1 MKDRFMLKFFI
12 SLVLL
17 SKLVVA
23 TQTTLEP
30 SKSRLT
36 KPAQSESEPIIL
48 EVKNKSVTVNG
59 KQVSV
64 YTIEQPNGT
73 WGYYGK
79 PNTNFNVIV
88 KNKIKE
94 PTVIHWH
101 GLLLPNNQD
110 GTELTQKAIAP
121 GGEHHYKFKLKQSG
135 TYWMHS
141 HYGLQE
147 QKFAEAP
154 LIIDD
159 GKYPQ
164 QAVILFQDFSFK
176 DPEQIMRELKSGGG
190 HDMAHGDMSDHDMS
204 KMGSSAPK
212 MDMSKMKMD
221 LNDVKYDAFLTNYQ
235 NLNNPQVITVKPGK
249 VRLRFINGAASTN
262 FWVNLGKL
270 RGSLIAVDGEDIKPF
285 KGRQFQIGMGQ
296 RLDILINIPKSGGS
310 YYILGQVEGLKNQTG
325 ILLTTKLSKA
335 KSNATL
341 EARRE
346 AKALNY
352 DQERRLVSKNNLP
365 THKIDQVVKLEL
377 DGNMTDYVWTVNKQ
391 EWPKVTPITVKQNE
405 RIALDIK
412 NNSQMS
418 HPIHLHGS
426 IFKVVAI
433 DGKSIKGTLR
443 DTVMVMP
450 NSTLR
455 IIFDVTESGK
465 WMIHCHMLYHMHAGM
480 MTYLN
485 VLPLTA
491 K

>member
-1 MKDRFMLKFFI
+1 MFKRYIL
-12 SLVLL
+12 LALL
-17 SKLVVA
+17 SKLVIA
-23 TQTTLEP
+23 APTT
-30 SKSRLT
+30 
-36 KPAQSESEPIIL
+36 SEPTIL
-48 EVKNKSVTVNG
+48 EVKNKSITVTG

-79 PNTNFNVIV
+79 PNTDFDVIV
-88 KNKIKE
+88 KNKLKE

-121 GGEHHYKFKLKQSG
+121 GGEYHYKFKLKQSG

-190 HDMAHGDMSDHDMS
+190 HDMAHGDMGGHDMS
-204 KMGSSAPK
+204 KMGGNSK
-212 MDMSKMKMD
+212 MDMSNMKMD
-221 LNDVKYDAFLTNYQ
+221 LNDVKYDAFLTNYKS
-235 NLNNPQVITVKPGK
+235 LNNPQVLMVKPGK
-249 VRLRFINGAASTN
+249 VRLRFINGASSTN

-270 RGSLIAVDGEDIKPF
+270 QGSLIAVDGEYIKPF
-285 KGRQFQIGMGQ
+285 IGKQFQIGMGQ
-296 RLDILINIPKSGGS
+296 RLDILIDIPKAGGS
-310 YYILGQVEGLKNQTG
+310 YYILGQVEGLKHQTG
-325 ILLTTKLSKA
+325 VLLTTNSSETKSKA
-335 KSNATL
+335 SL
-341 EARRE
+341 EANLE

-352 DQERRLVSKNNLP
+352 DQERKLMSQSNLP
-365 THKIDQVVKLEL
+365 SRKLNQVIKLEL
-377 DGNMTDYVWTVNKQ
+377 DGNMKDYVWTINKQ
-391 EWPKVTPITVKQNE
+391 AWPKVTPIAVKQNE

-412 NNSQMS
+412 NNSPMS

-433 DGKSIKGTLR
+433 DDKPIKGALR

-450 NSTLR
+450 NSQLR
-455 IIFDVTESGK
+455 IIFDVTEAGK

-485 VLPLTA
+485 VSPPA
-491 K
+491 SK

>member
-1 MKDRFMLKFFI
+1 MLKRYI
-12 SLVLL
+12 LLILL

-23 TQTTLEP
+23 VPT
-30 SKSRLT
+30 
-36 KPAQSESEPIIL
+36 IL
-48 EVKNKSVTVNG
+48 EVKTKSITVND

-73 WGYYGK
+73 WGYYGRA
-79 PNTNFNVIV
+79 NTDFDVIV
-88 KNKIKE
+88 KNKLKE

-110 GTELTQKAIAP
+110 GTELTQKLIAP
-121 GGEHHYKFKLKQSG
+121 GGEYHYKFKLKQSG

-176 DPEQIMRELKSGGG
+176 DPQQIMRELKSGSGG
-190 HDMAHGDMSDHDMS
+190 HDMAHGNMGGSKHDMS
-204 KMGSSAPK
+204 K
-212 MDMSKMKMD
+212 MDMSKMDMSKMDMSKMQMD
-221 LNDVKYDAFLTNYQ
+221 LNDIKYDAFLTNYRA
-235 NLNNPQVITVKPGK
+235 LNNSQVITVKPGK

-270 RGSLIAVDGEDIKPF
+270 QGTLIAADGEYVKPLMG
-285 KGRQFQIGMGQ
+285 KQFQIGMGQ
-296 RLDILINIPKSGGS
+296 RLDIIVDIPKTGGS
-310 YYILGQVEGLKNQTG
+310 YYILGQVEGLKDQTG
-325 ILLTTKLSKA
+325 VLLTTSSREVKSKTSLVTE
-335 KSNATL
+335 KI
-341 EARRE
+341 

-352 DQERRLVSKNNLP
+352 DQERKLVSQNNLP
-365 THKIDQVVKLEL
+365 AHKIDQVIKLEL
-377 DGNMTDYVWTVNKQ
+377 DGDMKSYVWTINKQ
-391 EWPKVTPITVKQNE
+391 AWPKVVPITVKQNE

-412 NNSQMS
+412 NNSPMS

-433 DGKSIKGTLR
+433 DGKPIKGVLR

-450 NSTLR
+450 NSQLR
-455 IIFDVTESGK
+455 IVFDVTETGR
-465 WMIHCHMLYHMHAGM
+465 WMLHCHMLYHMHAGM
-480 MTYLN
+480 MTYLD
-485 VLPLTA
+485 VLPLSA